1 MSAPVKLPVIF
12 SGIRSRVDRTY
23 TLSFSTREMTGE
35 SAADLLRMQQDEC
48 WLLIAP
54 SEKDIDN
61 AEVPQDKPE
70 VGMTSKTPSQRLRAS
85 LFVLYKQAGI
95 QDDFESYYRTQM
107 ERFIDVVKSNL
118 DSGERES

>member
-1 MSAPVKLPVIF
+1 MSKAVTLPAIF

-23 TLSFSTREMTGE
+23 TLTFSTREMAGE
-35 SAADLLRMQQDEC
+35 EAAALLRMQQDEC

-54 SEKDIDN
+54 DQKDVSE
-61 AEVPQDKPE
+61 AEVPQARPE
-70 VGMTSKTPSQRLRAS
+70 VGMVSKTPSQRLRAS
-85 LFVLYKQAGI
+85 LFVLYKQANI